1 MRLTRIRLALL
12 SSMAT
17 ACCCLTVNDAMES
30 ELSRTSNDPRV
41 PIEKHD
47 HNLIIAPSPST
58 GRRLEELTPTIQPT
72 TTWRPTTTWY
82 PTTTPYP
89 TVRPTLKQQQQELDY
104 KPYENT
110 GYHEPRLV
118 QPTTMDASPFASKQT
133 STTTTTEQTS
143 SSSSSSSSSSNSSNN
158 SHTPSRHGDGNT
170 PARAVDDDDT
180 ASVTTAST
188 RTVQQPASSGGGG
201 FGLGVGLLLAVFVA
215 AGLLS
220 HHNTRQRN
228 QQLPTSGLEL
238 FDVPQ
243 RSSRMG
249 FGGGYS
255 DVPEADIRG
264 PNRDY
269 NI

>member
-1 MRLTRIRLALL
+1 MRMTRIRLALL

-30 ELSRTSNDPRV
+30 TLSRTSNDPRV
-41 PIEKHD
+41 SIEKRN
-47 HNLIIAPSPST
+47 NLIIAPSPST
-58 GRRLEELTPTIQPT
+58 GRRLEEPSPTIQPT

-89 TVRPTLKQQQQELDY
+89 TVRPTLKQQLELDY
-104 KPYENT
+104 TPYENT

-118 QPTTMDASPFASKQT
+118 QPAPIDAAPSASKQT
-133 STTTTTEQTS
+133 STATTTKTS
-143 SSSSSSSSSSNSSNN
+143 SSSSSN
-158 SHTPSRHGDGNT
+158 SHTPSRHGDGDT

-180 ASVTTAST
+180 ASVTAAST
-188 RTVQQPASSGGGG
+188 RTVEQPAASGSSGG

-243 RSSRMG
+243 RSSRKG

-264 PNRDY
+264 PQRDY